1 MLKLLIIKCQCKV
14 IIVTCQWGEL
24 WRTRLQGRRG
34 PRNRSPEK
42 IEATITSKPRDACT
56 ERLDSNQEFTAAL

>member
-24 WRTRLQGRRG
+24 WRTRLQGRG
-34 PRNRSPEK
+34 PQEPFTRKDSYGRVPRVTNR
-42 IEATITSKPRDACT
+42 DVW
-56 ERLDSNQEFTAAL
+56 